1 MNAQFYPPPAPA
13 ARAARGQGEAIGRG
27 RIFAVL
33 IRNGHAAGELMGYT
47 QRQLRLYYREAIQAE
62 NEAQA
67 ARIVAVNLGF
77 AGGSAAKEALAK
89 LSGRRGITRRGGR

>member
-1 MNAQFYPPPAPA
+1 MRTGLPTQGRYANPQ
-13 ARAARGQGEAIGRG
+13 RWCARGRT
-27 RIFAVL
+27 
-33 IRNGHAAGELMGYT
+33 T
-47 QRQLRLYYREAIQAE
+47 QRQLSLYYREAIRAK

-89 LSGRRGITRRGGR
+89 LTGCRRHSPGRKMMK

>member
-1 MNAQFYPPPAPA
+1 
-13 ARAARGQGEAIGRG
+13 
-27 RIFAVL
+27 
-33 IRNGHAAGELMGYT
+33 MGYT
-47 QRQLRLYYREAIQAE
+47 QRQLRFYYREAILAE

-89 LSGRRGITRRGGR
+89 LAGRRSVTRQGGEG